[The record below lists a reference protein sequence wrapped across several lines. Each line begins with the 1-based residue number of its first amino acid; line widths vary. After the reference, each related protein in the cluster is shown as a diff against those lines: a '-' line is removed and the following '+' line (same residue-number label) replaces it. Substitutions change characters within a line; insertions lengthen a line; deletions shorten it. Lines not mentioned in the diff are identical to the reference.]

1 MIFDHLEER
10 FFIQNKEIS
19 DFPNFRSMG
28 TGDRGPG
35 TRNRDQGRGQSQRPP
50 PFDFSAIS
58 EFFEEMEKA
67 KGGTFEIDDFRSF

>member
-1 MIFDHLEER
+1 MIFDHLKER

-19 DFPNFRSMG
+19 DIPNFRGMGTG

-35 TRNRDQGRGQSQRPP
+35 AGDRDQGPGPEPGTRSKSKVQ

-58 EFFEEMEKA
+58 EFFEEMQKA
-67 KGGTFEIDDFRSF
+67 KGGNL